1 MSKKIPKVVDF
12 TFSETPSLMDV
23 SLIESELN
31 NIADARPAQV
41 PEGLPDA
48 VSAGLVPD
56 EVDLQIEEKEEIQEE
71 DIFDM
76 EPTKTAKKI
85 KKDKQLEVLEEEL
98 EQSISKPVKHKR
110 KRKPMSAEHLAKL
123 ALAREKAQ
131 IARKAKKE
139 EREEALKLEKEQKDL
154 LKKVKQKRV
163 SKLKK
168 EVEQSDSEGE
178 EEEEV
183 KTKGKG
189 KSLGLTQADLE
200 EAQYQA
206 ILKYD
211 SMRKA
216 QKEEKRKKQMIEQ
229 EKQKMLATINR
240 ATGQTYSYGA
250 RRSDG
255 RLMNRFDNC
264 Y

>member
-1 MSKKIPKVVDF
+1 MSKKIPKNVDF
-12 TFSETPSLMDV
+12 TFSEAPSLMDM

-31 NIADARPAQV
+31 DITDASQM
-41 PEGLPDA
+41 PEGLPT
-48 VSAGLVPD
+48 SAGDQVPD
-56 EVDLQIEEKEEIQEE
+56 EVDLQIEQKEEIQEE

-76 EPTKTAKKI
+76 APTKTAKKI
-85 KKDKQLEVLEEEL
+85 KKDKELQDDIEEL
-98 EQSISKPVKHKR
+98 EQSISKPAVKHKR

-139 EREEALKLEKEQKDL
+139 EREQALKLEKEQKDL

-178 EEEEV
+178 E
-183 KTKGKG
+183 TPKGKG
-189 KSLGLTQADLE
+189 KSMGLTQADLE

-216 QKEEKRKKQMIEQ
+216 QKEEKRKQQMIEQ
-229 EKQKMLATINR
+229 EKQKMLNTINR